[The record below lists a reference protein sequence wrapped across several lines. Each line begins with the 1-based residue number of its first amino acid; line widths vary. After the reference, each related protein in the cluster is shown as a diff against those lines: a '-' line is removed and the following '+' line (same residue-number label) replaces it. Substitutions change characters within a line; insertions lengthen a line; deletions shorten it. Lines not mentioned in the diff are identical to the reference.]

1 MTNET
6 RHHLLQLLDALFD
19 DRATSEEIAQIERI
33 VLADPTAKQLYL
45 EYTALHGTL
54 SWDVAIGAPAP
65 APAPA
70 IARSAA
76 LRVPTRRWAIP
87 LVASVAAVIVS
98 LLTVTFFPPQVGN
111 PAPVVHVLPVPAPPA
126 PRNDQPEIKPAPA
139 VVEVIAANP
148 GTAPLQIGMAPQT
161 NAGPSKVTP
170 GTHEIASPPR
180 RVATDVASVV
190 SLINERLAAGWKAAE
205 VAPSTRAAESEWI
218 RRVYLDIAGHIPD
231 VESVERFLADTRS
244 DRRERLVEELLAT
257 PDYTRHFATIWTNLL
272 IGRSSDRP
280 VDRAALSR
288 FLRRQFHDNRPWTET
303 VGELIAAE
311 GSENDNGAAGFL
323 LAHLNNEA
331 VPATAITSR
340 LFLCTQVHCTQ
351 CHKHPINGASQ
362 EEFWALNSFFQQT
375 EVVERDAIDAVT
387 KAKRRERALVNRE
400 TGGPTFYEDLRGVM
414 RVAYPKLEGQ
424 EIQTGPS
431 VNRRRELAR
440 ILASGD
446 RPQLARGMVNRMWA
460 HFFGSGFTNPVDDMG
475 PHTPVSHPELLE
487 QLTERFVASGYD
499 MKQLIRWISRSSA
512 YQLTSEFGDRNRGD
526 TATEGELPLFSRMY
540 VKPLSAE
547 QMFDSLLVATGA
559 DRSIS
564 WNDAD
569 KSRQAWLDQFYAAI
583 DNEENGEAST
593 FDGSFAQTLMMMNGD
608 MIRQAVSGKPGTSLY
623 TVLSSPGNETEKV
636 RRLCLTALSRQP
648 TPKEL
653 ARLVDLVRKYRRDPR
668 QPAELALNE
677 GLSDVLWAYL
687 NSSEFAVN
695 H

>member
-1 MTNET
+1 MTSET
-6 RHHLLQLLDALFD
+6 RQRLLQLLDALFD
-19 DRATSEEIAQIERI
+19 DRATEEEIAQIEQI
-33 VLADPTAKQLYL
+33 VLADPRARQLYL

-54 SWDVAIGAPAP
+54 SWDVAIGAPAAVP
-65 APAPA
+65 MPEPVHRGAP
-70 IARSAA
+70 
-76 LRVPTRRWAIP
+76 RRWTIP
-87 LVASVAAVIVS
+87 LVTSVAAVIAA
-98 LLTVTFFPPQVGN
+98 LLTVTFLPPQGAGPRPIVHVP
-111 PAPVVHVLPVPAPPA
+111 PAPVPPEA
-126 PRNDQPEIKPAPA
+126 GQGKPDAGTPSVTPEI
-139 VVEVIAANP
+139 VSGNP
-148 GTAPLQIGMAPQT
+148 GTVPLQIGMKPQPVSGSPVEKPEAPQVAT
-161 NAGPSKVTP
+161 GPRSVP
-170 GTHEIASPPR
+170 
-180 RVATDVASVV
+180 TDVASVV
-190 SLINERLAAGWKAAE
+190 AVINENLSSNWKTAE
-205 VAPSTRAAESEWI
+205 VSPSARASDSEWI

-231 VESVERFLADTRS
+231 VDAVEQFLADTRS
-244 DRRERLVEELLAT
+244 DKRERLVEELLAA
-257 PDYTRHFATIWTNLL
+257 PDYTRHFATLWTNLL
-272 IGRSSDRP
+272 IGRSSAKP

-288 FLRRQFHDNRPWTET
+288 FLRRQFHENRPWTET

-351 CHKHPINGASQ
+351 CHKHPINGTSQ

-375 EVVERDAIDAVT
+375 EVVERDTIDPVT
-387 KAKRRERALVNRE
+387 KMKRQERALVNRE
-400 TGGPTFYEDLRGVM
+400 AGGPTFYEDLRGVM
-414 RVAYPKLEGQ
+414 RVAYPKLDGQ
-424 EIQTGPS
+424 EIKTDAS

-499 MKQLIRWISRSSA
+499 MKQLVRWITRSSA
-512 YQLTSEFGDRNRGD
+512 YQLTSEFGDGNRGD
-526 TATEGELPLFSRMY
+526 TAAEGELPLFSRMY

-583 DNEENGEAST
+583 DNEENGEART
-593 FDGSFAQTLMMMNGD
+593 FDGSFAQTVMMMNGD

-623 TVLSSPGNETEKV
+623 TVLNGPGNEAEKV